1 MAADSWMIAS
11 MATQI
16 ITPAAVCRFFFVS
29 AVIVVLSRELDV
41 RCKGA
46 IHENRVVCN
55 SGRGVSPMAL
65 SSAMGYCP
73 ATRLSIRWG
82 RV

>member
-11 MATQI
+11 MATQT

-29 AVIVVLSRELDV
+29 AVIAVLSQELDV

-46 IHENRVVCN
+46 IYGNRVVRD
-55 SGRGVSPMAL
+55 SGRGASPVAL
-65 SSAMGYCP
+65 SSAMG
-73 ATRLSIRWG
+73 
-82 RV
+82 